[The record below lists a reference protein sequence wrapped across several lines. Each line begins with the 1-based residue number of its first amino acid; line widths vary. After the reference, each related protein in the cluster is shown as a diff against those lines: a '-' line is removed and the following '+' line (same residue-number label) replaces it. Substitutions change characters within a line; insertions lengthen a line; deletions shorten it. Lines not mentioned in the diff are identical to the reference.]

1 MTAVTNAAGFPI
13 LSLITFL
20 PLIGCVVIMT
30 VRGDEETIASNARW
44 TALWT
49 SLLVLALSLTL
60 SRPVLVPVAVGVKV
74 TLIVQ
79 WLPALPMAGRRVPHV
94 VAETAKSPIVE
105 IAIPVRSTGWLF
117 VNLNVFAA
125 LVVPTFWLA

>member
-1 MTAVTNAAGFPI
+1 MADRRRHADRRRAEWTCRPGRRRIEAGGENPDRLARPLCLRHADRRRRARRHLHADSDCRMTAVTNVAGFPI

-49 SLLVLALSLTL
+49 SLLVFALSL
-60 SRPVLVPVAVGVKV
+60 VLW
-74 TLIVQ
+74 VQ
-79 WLPALPMAGRRVPHV
+79 
-94 VAETAKSPIVE
+94 
-105 IAIPVRSTGWLF
+105 F
-117 VNLNVFAA
+117 D
-125 LVVPTFWLA
+125 PTDPGFQF